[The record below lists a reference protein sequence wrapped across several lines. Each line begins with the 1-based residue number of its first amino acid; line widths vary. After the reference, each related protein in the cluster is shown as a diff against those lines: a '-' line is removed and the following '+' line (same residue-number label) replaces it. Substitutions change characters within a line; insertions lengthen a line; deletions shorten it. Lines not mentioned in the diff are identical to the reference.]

1 MVYFMPTL
9 NKNYSWINSLFQLG
23 LGRMFHV
30 VSVVVILIFVYTALK
45 YLENK
50 VGNYSW
56 VKTMKISFMS
66 GGLCSLIDKVFWDG
80 SLDYILLRGFF
91 VFDLKDCYINIFTII
106 AITIMFKY
114 RKVINNLKTREV
126 LKDLAEFIKNYS
138 RYLWKLFMKRGE
150 VWWKRIKKE
159 G

>member
-80 SLDYILLRGFF
+80 SLDYILLWGFF
-91 VFDLKDCYINIFTII
+91 VFDLKDCYINIFTIT
-106 AITIMFKY
+106 AITIMFK
-114 RKVINNLKTREV
+114 
-126 LKDLAEFIKNYS
+126 
-138 RYLWKLFMKRGE
+138 
-150 VWWKRIKKE
+150 
-159 G
+159 